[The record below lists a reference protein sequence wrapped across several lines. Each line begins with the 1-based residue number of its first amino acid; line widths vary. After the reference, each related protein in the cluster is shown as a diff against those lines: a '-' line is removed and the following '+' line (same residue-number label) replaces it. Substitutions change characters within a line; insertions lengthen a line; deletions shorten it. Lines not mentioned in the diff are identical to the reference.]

1 MSKNLKD
8 LLASIIV
15 ELRKIAT
22 TETVVG
28 KPVGLGDKKVVPISK
43 ILIGFGVGGGREKYK
58 DKNEDFAGGGG
69 GGARVEPVGFIVMD
83 GDKVSFLPSK
93 PGKIEEII
101 EFIPDVID
109 KFVDRKKK

>member
-1 MSKNLKD
+1 MSENLKD
-8 LLASIIV
+8 LLASIIE

-28 KPVGLGDKKVVPISK
+28 KPVGLGDKKVVPISR
-43 ILIGFGVGGGREKYK
+43 ILVGFAIGGGEGKPK
-58 DKNEDFAGGGG
+58 DTTDKFAGGGG

-83 GDKVSFLPSK
+83 GDKISFLPSK
-93 PGKIEEII
+93 PGKIDEII
-101 EFIPDVID
+101 ELIPDVID